1 MPSKKSRECEPRVDN
16 DDWSAP
22 VADPTGTDSEVT
34 EEDHDAPEDPRAAV
48 FYHIVAL
55 AQSVIEGELKN
66 PRRDA
71 VLEEFERRRLE
82 IFQAAQDCE
91 TYDEQFEKVGPAYQ
105 LAMYTPVKL
114 SNARKPPAGTDD
126 IGLYNEQWRVKEKL
140 EQLSD
145 AWTVHKSRAGH
156 DELRA
161 AFPGLDDVDLSE
173 IPSAPWEASVWI
185 VATRRN
191 LSVGYMKKRI
201 SKGRAERE
209 EILRKNASRDESSSG

>member
-1 MPSKKSRECEPRVDN
+1 MAARKSKG
-16 DDWSAP
+16 SAS
-22 VADPTGTDSEVT
+22 AGDPDGYSVSPAEVMCSDSEAAALDQ
-34 EEDHDAPEDPRAAV
+34 EPPEDPRAAV

-55 AQSVIEGELKN
+55 AQRVIEAELKN
-66 PRRDA
+66 SRRDA

-82 IFQAAQDCE
+82 IFQAAQGCE
-91 TYDEQFEKVGPAYQ
+91 TYDEQFKKVGPAYQ

-114 SNARKPPAGTDD
+114 SNARKSPVGTDD